1 MPSWSKV
8 ISNATQHFLIA
19 TGRFIKPEDLMQ
31 IFEGKVKYDVYCYM
45 SVVSS
50 VHGRIFCDEFV
61 AQIQHL
67 SHERIHM
74 YVAAFNVF

>member
-1 MPSWSKV
+1 
-8 ISNATQHFLIA
+8 
-19 TGRFIKPEDLMQ
+19 MQ